1 MQISMTTAM
10 PKEWAS
16 KKPIESYETT
26 FLATGFSR
34 YNTVKKTLSQ
44 FVRHDNGTV
53 TYSESTCA
61 ATVFPRV
68 YHTEPARVTVYSRSP
83 MVWTEEV
90 DGLQCFIQVQSNGSG
105 VEASDNRE

>member
-1 MQISMTTAM
+1 MQVTIGASV
-10 PKEWAS
+10 PKEWQT

-44 FVRHDNGTV
+44 FVRHDNDTV
-53 TYSESTCA
+53 TYSESACA

-68 YHTEPARVTVYSRSP
+68 YACEAARVTIYSKSP
-83 MVWTEEV
+83 SVWMEEIGTGEV
-90 DGLQCFIQVQSNGSG
+90 HFFAQQPMQTACT
-105 VEASDNRE
+105 